1 MVMQAN
7 LEAKKPTP
15 TPVLSTQ
22 DIREKFVSY
31 FQKADYKEIDAV
43 PVVSPS
49 GIVITSALTPV
60 RDILLG
66 KKQAPADNIVSIQ
79 LCIRAGS
86 GYNDHETVVS
96 SDQHLTSFDSASF
109 FSFENSSNKKTINVV
124 YNFLIKELKINPAL
138 LFITVHKDDR
148 SALTA
153 WKKLIPKERI
163 FLLGDQ
169 DNVWQEQGISP
180 AVSGYSTEIF
190 YDQRPQTKRKT
201 LPSPDD
207 FRNGTM
213 TELVNIV
220 SHKPA
225 MNTPKT
231 MLPAQDPLPFYPQF
245 SGKSMGVPRMA
256 AIVQAV
262 PSVYETDEIRPI
274 MQQVEKST
282 GKIYAQA
289 DKKTK
294 ANMRVICDHM
304 RTVPILIH
312 NGVKALDTTPAGNTL
327 KDLLQRAQTATKAIA
342 PKKKNVLTQVAQ
354 VAIKQLASSTHPQ
367 IEQSK
372 TKILNVIGNETT
384 RKK

>member
-1 MVMQAN
+1 MQAN
-7 LEAKKPTP
+7 LEAKKR

-22 DIREKFVSY
+22 DIREKFLSY
-31 FQKADYKEIDAV
+31 FQKADYQEINPI
-43 PVVSPS
+43 PVISENGAPV
-49 GIVITSALTPV
+49 TSALTPF
-60 RDILLG
+60 RDILLR
-66 KKQAPADNIVSIQ
+66 KKKVPADNIVSIQ
-79 LCIRAGS
+79 LCIRAHAP
-86 GYNDHETVVS
+86 YNDLETVRS

-124 YNFLIKELKINPAL
+124 YNFLIKELGINPTL

-169 DNVWQEQGISP
+169 DNIWQEQGISP
-180 AVSGYSTEIF
+180 AISGYSTEVF
-190 YDQRPQTKRKT
+190 YDQRPQIKRKT

-220 SHKPA
+220 SHTPA

-231 MLPAQDPLPFYPQF
+231 MLPAQEPLPWQMPF
-245 SGKSMGVPRMA
+245 SGKSFGFPRMA
-256 AIVQAV
+256 AVVQNV

-289 DKKTK
+289 DQETR

-312 NGVKALDTTPAGNTL
+312 NGVKASDTTPAGNTL
-327 KDLLQRAQTATKAIA
+327 KDLLQRAQTATKTIA
-342 PKKKNVLTQVAQ
+342 PKKKNVLTQVAR

-367 IEQSK
+367 IEKSK
-372 TKILNVIGNETT
+372 TKILNVINNETT